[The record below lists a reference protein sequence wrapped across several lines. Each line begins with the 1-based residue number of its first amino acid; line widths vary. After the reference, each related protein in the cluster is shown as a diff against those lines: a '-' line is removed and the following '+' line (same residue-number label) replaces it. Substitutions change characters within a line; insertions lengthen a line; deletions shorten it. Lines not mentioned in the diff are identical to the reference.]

1 MYSILLPIR
10 QFIMLKLCEN
20 KTYFYILCLFNS
32 YDYELLMKFFN
43 FLNIVLLDCFL
54 FIGII

>member
-20 KTYFYILCLFNS
+20 KTYFYISCLFDS
-32 YDYELLMKFFN
+32 YDYEIF
-43 FLNIVLLDCFL
+43 
-54 FIGII
+54 